1 MATKDTTSKRVG
13 TLASKIL
20 RNPFADRACKTLA
33 GSALVQRPTRRTTKR
48 G

>member
-13 TLASKIL
+13 TVASEVL
-20 RNPFADRACKTLA
+20 RNPNVDRACKTLA
-33 GSALVQRPTRRTTKR
+33 GSALVQRPTRPSSQR